1 MAALA
6 PGLIASLYRA
16 ACLAELDAIKP
27 GNVHVHGA
35 GHRMQVSDFV
45 ASAEVSAPHLAAP
58 GAGVGARVAGAMDA
72 TMRAV
77 GQNTNLGILL
87 LCAPLAVAA
96 ERGKTLTVVLAGLD
110 QADAEGV
117 FAAIRRANPGGL
129 GQAAHHDVT
138 AQGPVPPLREAMKEA
153 ADRDAIARAYVTDY
167 AELRAIGLPALRAAR
182 ASGLVP
188 PWTTTA
194 VHLAYLTRLPDS
206 HIARKHGAARAEAAR
221 AEAQAALADLALGEG
236 AAAALLAHDRAM
248 KAAGLN
254 PGTSADLTVATLFHE
269 ALAEAGAGLDG
280 A

>member
-6 PGLIASLYRA
+6 PGLIATLYRA

-35 GHRMQVSDFV
+35 GHRMEVADFV
-45 ASAEVSAPHLAAP
+45 ASAEVSAPHLAAA

-96 ERGKTLTVVLAGLD
+96 ERGATLPAVLAGLD
-110 QADAEGV
+110 EADAEGV

-129 GQAAHHDVT
+129 GAAARHDVT
-138 AQGPVPPLREAMKEA
+138 ASDPVPPLREAMAEA

-167 AELRAIGLPALRAAR
+167 AELRAIGLEALTRARAA
-182 ASGLVP
+182 GLAP

-221 AEAQAALADLALGEG
+221 AEAQAALADLVLGEG

-248 KAAGLN
+248 KEAGLN
-254 PGTSADLTVATLFHE
+254 PGTSADLTVATLFHA
-269 ALAEAGAGLDG
+269 ALTEAGAGLVRP
-280 A
+280 